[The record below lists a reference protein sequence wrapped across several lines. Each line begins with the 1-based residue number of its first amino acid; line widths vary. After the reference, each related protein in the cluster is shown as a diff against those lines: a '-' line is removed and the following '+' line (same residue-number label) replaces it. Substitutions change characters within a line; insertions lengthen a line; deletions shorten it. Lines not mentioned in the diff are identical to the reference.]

1 MSMET
6 TTQGLFLDQRQVAA
20 FLGVSVSFVQRLRLS
35 NKEFPKGRILVRRR
49 MWLREDVERWV
60 SDGKR

>member
-1 MSMET
+1 MSIET
-6 TTQGLFLDQRQVAA
+6 TAPGLFLDQRQVAA